1 VRDEQ
6 RRTISEIRAR
16 DPDAIAAAAARRRRR
31 PWLGPSG
38 KLMIIAADHPARGSL
53 AAGRR
58 PMAMAS
64 RYELLDRILV
74 ALDRPGVDGILATA
88 DVIEDLLLLG
98 ALDGRLVI
106 GSMNR
111 SGLPGS
117 VFEVD
122 DRFTAYTAAAL
133 AAANLDGGK
142 MLLRIDPEDR
152 ATAGT
157 LEACAAAVT
166 DLARHR
172 LTALI
177 EPFMVHRMDG
187 RRINDLSPD
196 SVIRSIAV
204 ASGLGATSAYSW
216 LKIPVVEE
224 MERVAESST
233 LPALLLGGNTADH
246 LDEVMARWQ
255 AALRLPTVHGLVAGR
270 TLLYP
275 PDDDVAAAVDAAVG
289 LLPGRSRPPEAGSDD
304 LLETG

>member
-6 RRTISEIRAR
+6 RRTISEIRTR

-31 PWLGPSG
+31 AWLGPSG
-38 KLMIIAADHPARGSL
+38 RLMIIAADHPARGSL
-53 AAGRR
+53 QAGRR

-64 RYELLDRILV
+64 RPDLLDRILV
-74 ALDRPGVDGILATA
+74 ALERPGVDGILATA
-88 DVIEDLLLLG
+88 DIIEDLLVLG
-98 ALDGRLVI
+98 VLDDRLVI

-117 VFEVD
+117 VFEAD

-133 AAANLDGGK
+133 AAGHLDGGK
-142 MLLRIDPEDR
+142 MLLRIDPHDP

-157 LEACAAAVT
+157 LEACGAAIT

-177 EPFMVHRMDG
+177 EPFMVHRRDG
-187 RRINDLSPD
+187 QRVNDLSPD

-216 LKIPVVEE
+216 LKIPVVAE
-224 MERVAESST
+224 MERVAESFT
-233 LPALLLGGNTADH
+233 LPALLLGGNTPDH
-246 LDEVMARWQ
+246 PDEVFARWQ
-255 AALRLPTVHGLVAGR
+255 AALRLPTVYGLIAGR

-275 PDDDVAAAVDAAVG
+275 PDDDVAAAVDMAVS
-289 LLPGRSRPPEAGSDD
+289 LLPSRAGSDRRMMS
-304 LLETG
+304 G

>member
-6 RRTISEIRAR
+6 RRTISEIRTR
-16 DPDAIAAAAARRRRR
+16 DPDAIAAAAAQRRRR

-38 KLMIIAADHPARGSL
+38 QLVIIAADHPARGSL
-53 AAGRR
+53 EAGRR

-64 RYELLDRILV
+64 RYDLLDRILV
-74 ALDRPGVDGILATA
+74 ALGRPGVDGVLATA

-98 ALDGRLVI
+98 ALDDRLAI

-111 SGLPGS
+111 SGMPGS

-122 DRFTAYTAAAL
+122 DRFTAYTAGAL

-142 MLLRIDPEDR
+142 MLLRIDPGDR

-157 LEACAAAVT
+157 LEACAIAVT

-172 LTALI
+172 ITALI
-177 EPFMVHRMDG
+177 EPFMVHREDG
-187 RRINDLSPD
+187 RRVNDLSPD

-216 LKIPVVEE
+216 LKIPVVAE

-246 LDEVMARWQ
+246 LDEVLARWQ
-255 AALRLPTVHGLVAGR
+255 AALRLPGVHGLVAGR

-275 PDDDVAAAVDAAVG
+275 PDDDVAGAVDAAVS
-289 LLPGRSRPPEAGSDD
+289 LLPYRPLAPEAGSGPR
-304 LLETG
+304 LVAG

>member
-1 VRDEQ
+1 MREEQ
-6 RRTISEIRAR
+6 RHTISEIRTR

-38 KLMIIAADHPARGSL
+38 KLVIIAADHPARGSL

-64 RYELLDRILV
+64 RYDLLDRILV
-74 ALDRPGVDGILATA
+74 ALGRPGVDGILATA
-88 DVIEDLLLLG
+88 DVIEDLMLLG
-98 ALDGRLVI
+98 ALDERLAI

-122 DRFTAYTAAAL
+122 DRFTAYTAGAL

-142 MLLRIDPEDR
+142 MLLRIDPDDR
-152 ATAGT
+152 ATAST

-172 LTALI
+172 ITALI
-177 EPFMVHRMDG
+177 EPFMVHRRDG
-187 RRINDLSPD
+187 VRVNDLSPD

-233 LPALLLGGNTADH
+233 LPVLLLGGNTADH
-246 LDEVMARWQ
+246 LDEVLARWQ
-255 AALRLPTVHGLVAGR
+255 AALRLPSVHGLVAGR

-275 PDDDVAAAVDAAVG
+275 PGDDVAAAVDAAVS
-289 LLPGRSRPPEAGSDD
+289 LLPYRPQAPEAGSGRR
-304 LLETG
+304 LAAG

>member
-6 RRTISEIRAR
+6 RRTISEIRTR

-31 PWLGPSG
+31 AWLGPSG
-38 KLMIIAADHPARGSL
+38 RLMIIAADHPARGSL
-53 AAGRR
+53 QAGRA

-64 RYELLDRILV
+64 RPDLLDRILV
-74 ALDRPGVDGILATA
+74 ALGRPGVDGILATA
-88 DVIEDLLLLG
+88 DVIEDLLVLG
-98 ALDGRLVI
+98 ALDERLVI

-122 DRFTAYTAAAL
+122 DRFTAYTPAAL
-133 AAANLDGGK
+133 AAGQLDGGK
-142 MLLRIDPEDR
+142 MLLRIDPHDP

-157 LEACAAAVT
+157 LEACGAAVT
-166 DLARHR
+166 ELARHR

-177 EPFMVHRMDG
+177 EPFMVDRQDG
-187 RRINDLSPD
+187 QRVNDLSPD

-216 LKIPVVEE
+216 LKIPVVAE
-224 MERVAESST
+224 MERVAESFT

-246 LDEVMARWQ
+246 LDEVFARWQ
-255 AALRLPTVHGLVAGR
+255 AALRLPTVYGLVAGR

-275 PDDDVAAAVDAAVG
+275 PDDDVAAAVDVAVS
-289 LLPGRSRPPEAGSDD
+289 LLPYPAGSDRRMMS
-304 LLETG
+304 G

>member
-53 AAGRR
+53 GVGHR

-177 EPFMVHRMDG
+177 EPFMVQRMDG

-255 AALRLPTVHGLVAGR
+255 GALRLPTVHGLVAGR

-275 PDDDVAAAVDAAVG
+275 PDDDVAAAVDAAVS

>member
-1 VRDEQ
+1 V
-6 RRTISEIRAR
+6 
-16 DPDAIAAAAARRRRR
+16 
-31 PWLGPSG
+31 
-38 KLMIIAADHPARGSL
+38 IIAADHPARGSL
-53 AAGRR
+53 EAGRR

-64 RYELLDRILV
+64 RYDLLDRILV
-74 ALDRPGVDGILATA
+74 ALGRPGVDGVLATA

-98 ALDGRLVI
+98 ALDDRLAI

-122 DRFTAYTAAAL
+122 DRFTAYTAGAL

-142 MLLRIDPEDR
+142 MLLRMDPDDR

-157 LEACAAAVT
+157 LEACATAVT

-172 LTALI
+172 ITALI
-177 EPFMVHRMDG
+177 EPFMVHHRDG
-187 RRINDLSPD
+187 RRVNDLSPD

-216 LKIPVVEE
+216 LKIPVVAE

-246 LDEVMARWQ
+246 LDEVLARWQ
-255 AALRLPTVHGLVAGR
+255 AALRLPGVHGLVAGR

-275 PDDDVAAAVDAAVG
+275 PDDDVAGAVDAAVG
-289 LLPGRSRPPEAGSDD
+289 LLPYRPRAPEAGPGPR
-304 LLETG
+304 LVAG

>member
-6 RRTISEIRAR
+6 RRTISEIRTR

-31 PWLGPSG
+31 PWLGQSG
-38 KLMIIAADHPARGSL
+38 KLVIIAADHPARGSL
-53 AAGRR
+53 EAGRR

-64 RYELLDRILV
+64 RYDLLDRILV
-74 ALDRPGVDGILATA
+74 ALGRPGVDGVLATA
-88 DVIEDLLLLG
+88 DVMEDLLLLG
-98 ALDGRLVI
+98 ALDDRLAI

-122 DRFTAYTAAAL
+122 DRFTAYTASAL
-133 AAANLDGGK
+133 AGASLDGGK
-142 MLLRIDPEDR
+142 MLLRIDPDDR

-157 LEACAAAVT
+157 LEACATAVT

-172 LTALI
+172 ITALI
-177 EPFMVHRMDG
+177 EPFMVHRRDG
-187 RRINDLSPD
+187 RRVNDLSPD

-216 LKIPVVEE
+216 LKIPVVAE

-246 LDEVMARWQ
+246 LDEVLARWQ
-255 AALRLPTVHGLVAGR
+255 AALRLPGVHGLVAGR

-275 PDDDVAAAVDAAVG
+275 PDDDVAGAVDAAVS
-289 LLPGRSRPPEAGSDD
+289 LLPYRPRAPESGSGPRLVAG
-304 LLETG
+304 

>member
-6 RRTISEIRAR
+6 RRTISEIRTR
-16 DPDAIAAAAARRRRR
+16 DPDAIAAAAAQRRRR

-38 KLMIIAADHPARGSL
+38 KLVIIAADHPARGSL
-53 AAGRR
+53 EAGRQ

-64 RYELLDRILV
+64 RYDLLDRILV

-98 ALDGRLVI
+98 ALDDRLAI

-122 DRFTAYTAAAL
+122 DRFTAYTVGAL
-133 AAANLDGGK
+133 AAAGLDGGK

-152 ATAGT
+152 ATAWT

-172 LTALI
+172 IPALI
-177 EPFMVHRMDG
+177 EPFMVHRKDG
-187 RRINDLSPD
+187 RRVNDLSPD
-196 SVIRSIAV
+196 SVIRSVAV

-216 LKIPVVEE
+216 LKIPAVEE
-224 MERVAESST
+224 MERVVESST
-233 LPALLLGGNTADH
+233 LPFLLLGGNTGEH
-246 LDEVMARWQ
+246 LDEVLARWQ
-255 AALRLPTVHGLVAGR
+255 TALRLPSVHGLVAGR
-270 TLLYP
+270 ILLYP
-275 PDDDVAAAVDAAVG
+275 PGDDVAAAVDAAVS
-289 LLPGRSRPPEAGSDD
+289 LLPDQSRAPEASAGRR
-304 LLETG
+304 LVAG

>member
-1 VRDEQ
+1 V
-6 RRTISEIRAR
+6 
-16 DPDAIAAAAARRRRR
+16 
-31 PWLGPSG
+31 
-38 KLMIIAADHPARGSL
+38 IIAADHPARGSL
-53 AAGRR
+53 EAGRR

-64 RYELLDRILV
+64 RYDLLDRIMV
-74 ALDRPGVDGILATA
+74 ALARPGVDGILATA

-98 ALDGRLVI
+98 ALEDQLVI

-122 DRFTAYTAAAL
+122 DRFTAYTASAL
-133 AAANLDGGK
+133 AGANLDGGK
-142 MLLRIDPEDR
+142 MLLRIDPDDR

-157 LEACAAAVT
+157 LEACGTAIT

-172 LTALI
+172 ITALI
-177 EPFMVHRMDG
+177 EPFMVHRSDG
-187 RRINDLSPD
+187 KRVNDLSPD

-233 LPALLLGGNTADH
+233 LPVLLLGGNTADH
-246 LDEVMARWQ
+246 LDEVLARWQ
-255 AALRLPTVHGLVAGR
+255 AALRLPSVYGLVAGR

-275 PDDDVAAAVDAAVG
+275 PGDDVAAAVDAAVS
-289 LLPGRSRPPEAGSDD
+289 LLPYRSRESEAGSDRR
-304 LLETG
+304 LVAG